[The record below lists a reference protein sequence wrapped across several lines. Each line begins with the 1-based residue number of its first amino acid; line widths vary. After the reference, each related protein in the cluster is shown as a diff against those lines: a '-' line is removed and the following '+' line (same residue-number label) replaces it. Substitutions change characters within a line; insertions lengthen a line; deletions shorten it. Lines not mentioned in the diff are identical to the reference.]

1 MSTHLRKVPSEAE
14 QVAWMQEHGISTVA
28 DLQGGLRDPSSL
40 ALLPLYVA
48 TKSEVPAYLA
58 RAPYRAPGQ
67 RDAKRQKTTEAP
79 PKVFPS
85 GLICCDRNGIPVLM
99 TLPTVKDFNAF
110 SPRMGVIN
118 SPNRASMGDSN

>member
-1 MSTHLRKVPSEAE
+1 MNRPAARHGHVACCMALTCCSIPSCVFSFYGSPPSSKIEYFNTMSTHLRKVPSEAE
-14 QVAWMQEHGISTVA
+14 QVTWMQQHRISTVA

-48 TKSEVPAYLA
+48 TKSEVPAYPA

-79 PKVFPS
+79 PKV
-85 GLICCDRNGIPVLM
+85 
-99 TLPTVKDFNAF
+99 
-110 SPRMGVIN
+110 
-118 SPNRASMGDSN
+118 